1 MELARRRSGWPA
13 KKTLAALG
21 IARRSYYRW
30 LREEA
35 WARALPAEPVKPV
48 QPFEALPEEKEA
60 VLNYA
65 RKHPELRHR
74 ELAWRMVD
82 EDVVCLSP
90 STVYRILK
98 TANLVCPWRRR
109 SKRRRQEDEKATR
122 PDQIWAT
129 DVMQVMIGEGTYFVV
144 TFMDEYARYV
154 VDFELA
160 TAMDGQ
166 TVSAAAQAA
175 IDTLPK
181 GEDGLPVARPL
192 IRSDNGS
199 GYISKEF
206 KVVLGE
212 NGLGHH
218 RIKPHCPEENGL
230 IERLHRTLRGELE
243 GEDLKNLL
251 EAKKVFARIVRR
263 YNEERLHS
271 ALGYL
276 TPADY
281 YRGNPGVRYAAR
293 RAKLSQARHQRRER
307 NLEMQQRTF
316 PFPGGEEVV
325 SD

>member
-1 MELARRRSGWPA
+1 MQKRVHEEVEQARRRSGWPA

-21 IARRSYYRW
+21 IAPRSYYRW

-109 SKRRRQEDEKATR
+109 SKRRRPEEEKATR

-144 TFMDEYARYV
+144 TFMDEYSRYV

-160 TAMDGQ
+160 TGMDGL
-166 TVSAAAQAA
+166 TVGAAAQAA
-175 IDTLPK
+175 IDTLPQ
-181 GEDGLPVARPL
+181 GEDGLPVAKPL

-206 KVVLGE
+206 KVVLTE

-218 RIKPHCPEENGL
+218 RIKPHCPEENRL
-230 IERLHRTLRGELE
+230 IERLHRTLRGELHVSYFKPCE
-243 GEDLKNLL
+243 HAL
-251 EAKKVFARIVRR
+251 ESNRGARFRTACW
-263 YNEERLHS
+263 H
-271 ALGYL
+271 
-276 TPADY
+276 
-281 YRGNPGVRYAAR
+281 GNGFV
-293 RAKLSQARHQRRER
+293 
-307 NLEMQQRTF
+307 
-316 PFPGGEEVV
+316 
-325 SD
+325 